1 MVQRADASVAEISSF
16 EAVVRTGSFTG
27 AAELLG
33 ISKSSVGKNIQR
45 LEERLATRLFQR
57 TTRAVRLTAD
67 GETYLRATQVALR
80 SLREAEQEIAASKD
94 EIAGRVRLNLPA
106 SFGRLFFP
114 ALHAL
119 RRRYPKLTLDLAF
132 SDRMSDPVADG
143 WDIVVR
149 VGELSA
155 TSDMVVRKLCDT
167 RFGLYASPG
176 YMAER
181 GELKSVADLD
191 EHDAIIFR
199 GSSGRLNPWML
210 NDGGYVRHIAPDA
223 AIVLEDGEVLI
234 DALVNGMG
242 ISQLLDRIAQ
252 PHVEAGRLR
261 HLLPDADVDG
271 PPVHALIPSGQ
282 KMASRTRVVLN
293 DLADDV
299 KRTFEQKP
307 KHQ

>member
-1 MVQRADASVAEISSF
+1 MVQRADVSVAEITSF
-16 EAVVRTGSFTG
+16 EAVVSTGSFTK
-27 AAELLG
+27 AAESLG
-33 ISKSSVGKNIQR
+33 IAKSSVGKNIQR

-80 SLREAEQEIAASKD
+80 TLREAEMELAASK
-94 EIAGRVRLNLPA
+94 EEVAGRVRINLPA
-106 SFGRLFFP
+106 SFGRLIVP
-114 ALHAL
+114 SMHSL

-181 GELKSVADLD
+181 GSLSSVTELHN
-191 EHDAIIFR
+191 HDAILFR
-199 GSSGRLNPWML
+199 GSSGRLNPWSV
-210 NDGGYVRHIAPDA
+210 NDGGYTRQLSPEA
-223 AIVLEDGEVLI
+223 AIILEDGQALI
-234 DALVNGMG
+234 DLLANGLG
-242 ISQLLDRIAQ
+242 VSQLLDHIAD
-252 PHVEAGRLR
+252 PHVKAGRLV
-261 HLLPDADVDG
+261 HVLPSADVDG

-282 KMASRTRVVLN
+282 KMASRTRAVVTH
-293 DLADDV
+293 LADDF
-299 KRTFEQKP
+299 RRSIEP
-307 KHQ
+307 